1 VPRLSTLR
9 LEALHDLVSELRYA
23 PRTALLRCIERTE
36 SLALEIEEQTNYPV
50 EWIVFRVTGYRPKDA
65 PDEVIMGAALIE
77 DLSALLEHL
86 CEAADL
92 RSHELGEPYASI
104 DDLAERWTVSRKTI
118 ERYRRQGL
126 VARRYTDP
134 DGVARL
140 GFAARVVDAFEDRRA
155 DRLDRAAAFE
165 RIGQDE
171 RVWLYRRAL
180 RYRERLGWSFARI
193 AQRLSE
199 KSGRSVAAVRRAL
212 LRADESST
220 APGGG
225 SETPVFRVRRK
236 LPERQ
241 SQAIARAVDWGIKPG
256 LIAERYGRSRA
267 SVLRIATDEH
277 ARRLREA
284 QPAILPDDAPAAIA
298 HEAWEGVLGSPGARN
313 LPVGPPI
320 LEAKALLNAL
330 AEHPSIEARS
340 EAEIAAAHWA
350 LLVRAGRAID
360 VLPGSMA
367 SPVAVDE
374 IETDLRWAL
383 LLRRALVESQ
393 MPLVVRSLE
402 ERLGGQLLSARPE
415 EIRSLMTRAIRVVI
429 GAAASFHPMRAA
441 RSIAEFGRLAS
452 PVSLALARSLS
463 QSGLDQIRPAER
475 IGRAATARADL
486 EDWTTQLAPWQALIQ
501 PHPRLGLICDDLD
514 EEDGALVRGKFG
526 LDGRP
531 PMASAALGEAF
542 GASPAR
548 VVSAYRRARHAIRQ
562 QNNA

>member
-1 VPRLSTLR
+1 MPRLSTLR

-23 PRTALLRCIERTE
+23 PRAALLRCIERAE

-134 DGVARL
+134 DGLARL

-165 RIGQDE
+165 RIGHDE
-171 RVWLYRRAL
+171 RLWLYRRAL
-180 RYRERLGWSFARI
+180 RYRERLGWSFAKI

-212 LRADESST
+212 LRADEGH
-220 APGGG
+220 AG
-225 SETPVFRVRRK
+225 SQTPVFRVRRK

-267 SVLRIATDEH
+267 SVQRIATDEH

-284 QPAILPDDAPAAIA
+284 QREILPEGAPAAISPEQCA
-298 HEAWEGVLGSPGARN
+298 AVLATPGARN

-320 LEAKALLNAL
+320 LEAKALLSAL
-330 AEHPSIEARS
+330 AERAALDAQS
-340 EAEIAAAHWA
+340 EAETAAAHWA
-350 LLVRAGRAID
+350 LLVRTGRAIEA
-360 VLPGSMA
+360 LPGSMA

-383 LLRRALVESQ
+383 LLRRTLVESQ

-402 ERLGGQLLSARPE
+402 ERLGGHLLSARPE
-415 EIRSLMTRAIRVVI
+415 EIRSLMALATRVVI
-429 GAAASFHPMRAA
+429 GAAAAFHPMRAT
-441 RSIAEFGRLAS
+441 RSIREFGRLAS

-463 QSGLDQIRPAER
+463 QSGLEKIRPADR
-475 IGRAATARADL
+475 VGRAATARADL
-486 EDWTTQLAPWQALIQ
+486 EDWTNRLAPWQKLIQ
-501 PHPRLGLICDDLD
+501 PHPRLGMVCDDMDD
-514 EEDGALVRGKFG
+514 EDAALVRRKFG

-531 PMASAALGEAF
+531 PMSSAALGEAL

-548 VVSAYRRARHAIRQ
+548 VVSAYRRARSAIRRHDTG
-562 QNNA
+562 